1 MNGLT
6 DPGLAMYVA
15 AAVTLVVWLGIF
27 AYLLKIDRQA
37 KALRQ
42 ALQERQANPSTEATN
57 APIRPERVNPERKET
72 SNV

>member
-42 ALQERQANPSTEATN
+42 ALQERQANPTNQTNN
-57 APIRPERVNPERKET
+57 APIRPERVSPERKET

>member
-42 ALQERQANPSTEATN
+42 ALQERQADPANQTSN
-57 APIRPERVNPERKET
+57 AAIRPERVNPERKET

>member
-42 ALQERQANPSTEATN
+42 ALQERQASPSTEATN
-57 APIRPERVNPERKET
+57 TPIRPKRVNPERKET

>member
-42 ALQERQANPSTEATN
+42 AEPA
-57 APIRPERVNPERKET
+57 
-72 SNV
+72 